1 MWAVALSP
9 SGKWLAAGTED
20 GAIEIWDAATG
31 EKRATLRGHGAGV
44 TAVGFS
50 RDEKSL
56 ASGGVDRTARLWNLA
71 SKAEQESFRVGSLV
85 TAVAL
90 SADGQWLAAG
100 SSDRK
105 VRLWNLRAPHH
116 SVGFR
121 DKDEPQALAFSPE
134 GRELAVAGSGGLKL
148 WKIGSGRQIE
158 SLPSPGAGGV
168 AFAGNG
174 HCLALIAGARGLKL
188 WDVTASRE
196 LDSFPSHGLI
206 RASAVSQNGKTVAFS
221 NGGRTISLP

>member
-1 MWAVALSP
+1 M
-9 SGKWLAAGTED
+9 
-20 GAIEIWDAATG
+20 
-31 EKRATLRGHGAGV
+31 RGHGAGV

-56 ASGGVDRTARLWNLA
+56 ASGSTDRSVRLWNLA
-71 SKAEQESFRVGSLV
+71 SKAEQESFRASSLV

-105 VRLWNLRAPHH
+105 VRLWNLGAPHH

-148 WKIGSGRQIE
+148 WKIGSGRE
-158 SLPSPGAGGV
+158 FRSLPSAGAGGV

-174 HCLALIAGARGLKL
+174 HCLALIVGARGLKL

-196 LDSFPSHGLI
+196 LTTYPSHGVI

-221 NGGRTISLP
+221 IGGRTISLP